1 MATIKVD
8 IGTVRLRT
16 KIQRITKIV
25 GPKRVSEETERSIAE
40 WMSFNFR
47 VSGAERK
54 WPRLARSTQVVGKKQ
69 KAFRKTS
76 WTKAFLSSNPARSL
90 KALFTIRRKGYTVI
104 IRPKSK
110 ILVFAHSGTRP
121 HVIVPKRASRLAFQ
135 MAAGTGALQP
145 EARFLGGSVPGAV
158 AVFAKKVNHPGQPP
172 RPLMP
177 TAKIAKREITQGVT
191 EYLRRELRRI
201 GG

>member
-16 KIQRITKIV
+16 KIQRAVKITSA
-25 GPKRVSEETERSIAE
+25 KRVSEETERSIAE

-69 KAFRKTS
+69 KPFRKTS

-90 KALFTIRRKGYTVI
+90 KTLFTIRRKGYTVHF
-104 IRPKSK
+104 RPKTK
-110 ILVFAHSGTRP
+110 ILVFAHAGTRP
-121 HVIVPKRASRLAFQ
+121 HLITPKRGQFLKFQ
-135 MAAGTGALQP
+135 MAPGTGALQP
-145 EARFLGGSVPGAV
+145 EARLQGSGASGTV
-158 AVFAKKVNHPGQPP
+158 TVFSKGIQHPGQPP

-177 TAKIAKREITQGVT
+177 TARIAKLEITEGVT
-191 EYLRRELRRI
+191 EYLRKELRRL
-201 GG
+201 